1 MKTNT
6 EIIFFIETL
15 IRKNKELLP
24 MTNKYDEIY
33 NAKISNIVE
42 NSIDVLECV
51 KQYALDDSQMIVCE
65 EK

>member
-33 NAKISNIVE
+33 NAKISNIVK
-42 NSIDVLECV
+42 NSIDALECV
-51 KQYALDDSQMIVCE
+51 KQYALSE
-65 EK
+65 NEPSTETK

>member
-33 NAKISNIVE
+33 NAKISNIVK
-42 NSIDVLECV
+42 NSIDDLECV
-51 KQYALDDSQMIVCE
+51 KQYAFDDSQMIVRE

>member
-51 KQYALDDSQMIVCE
+51 KQYALSE
-65 EK
+65 NEPSTETK

>member
-15 IRKNKELLP
+15 IRENKELLP

-33 NAKISNIVE
+33 NAKTSNIVK

-51 KQYALDDSQMIVCE
+51 KQYALDDSQMIVRE

>member
-33 NAKISNIVE
+33 NAKISNVVK
-42 NSIDVLECV
+42 NSIGDLECV
-51 KQYALDDSQMIVCE
+51 KQYALSE
-65 EK
+65 NEPSTETK